1 MYFGSWQDLV
11 LNQINQKTMN
21 NSILLDAGG
30 PVLVAG
36 FVAFV
41 MIIAALV
48 FFSVLLLYKYL
59 KNRSKK

>member
-1 MYFGSWQDLV
+1 
-11 LNQINQKTMN
+11 MN